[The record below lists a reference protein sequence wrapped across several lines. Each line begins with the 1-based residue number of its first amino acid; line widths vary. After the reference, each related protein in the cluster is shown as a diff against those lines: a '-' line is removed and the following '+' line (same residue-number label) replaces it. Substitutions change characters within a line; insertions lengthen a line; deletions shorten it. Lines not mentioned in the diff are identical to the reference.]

1 MASPGRPER
10 NETARSF
17 RQFRRFHH
25 VINSDRVFG
34 THRLPWGYT
43 LGPHQKLLACS
54 KSLFYGAFSK
64 PFYGGGEG
72 GILCLGPWGLENGRK
87 INVFRTTAVGCV
99 YRQYVP
105 EPTARLKWIRPDG

>member
-1 MASPGRPER
+1 MACLNPGLDDLQER
-10 NETARSF
+10 TVATGTRAVADYEQPLGLH
-17 RQFRRFHH
+17 RQTR
-25 VINSDRVFG
+25 
-34 THRLPWGYT
+34 
-43 LGPHQKLLACS
+43 AC
-54 KSLFYGAFSK
+54 KKALFYGAFSK